1 MLNDYL
7 TIILLIASG
16 FGSGLFV
23 GIGSGTTAAIMIT
36 CLTVLLNHSVHDAIG
51 TSLLIDGVIG
61 GIAGLVFLIRDNVN
75 IRPAIL
81 LISTGAIG
89 SFIGSRFTSAAPES
103 GLLFFMGSLLI
114 LIGCNFIIKGL
125 QRNINYIG
133 SKIKVEL
140 LRENKTV
147 FFIIFGFIAGF
158 GSGFSGMGIAGV
170 IALVLILILDYKIH
184 TAIGTALLMMFFIS
198 GSGSIGHILNN
209 EIVFRAAL
217 IAGSA
222 AAVGSVSGALVANKI
237 NEDKLGR
244 LIGAIIVI
252 LGIAIFFR
260 VFF

>member
-1 MLNDYL
+1 MFNDYL

-16 FGSGLFV
+16 FCSGLFV

-51 TSLLIDGVIG
+51 TSLLIDGIIG
-61 GIAGLVFLIRDNVN
+61 GIAGLIFLRKNNVSLRPVFLL
-75 IRPAIL
+75 IL
-81 LISTGAIG
+81 TGAIG
-89 SFIGSRFTSAAPES
+89 SFIGSRFTSAAPEA

-114 LIGCNFIIKGL
+114 LIGCTFIIKGL
-125 QRNINYIG
+125 QRNIDYIG
-133 SKIKVEL
+133 SKINVER
-140 LRENKTV
+140 LRENKIA

-158 GSGFSGMGIAGV
+158 GSGFSGMGIGGI
-170 IALVLILILDYKIH
+170 IALVLILILGYKIH
-184 TAIGTALLMMFFIS
+184 TALLMMFFIS

-217 IAGSA
+217 VAGLAAVVGSA
-222 AAVGSVSGALVANKI
+222 SGALVANKI

-244 LIGAIIVI
+244 LIGVIIVI

>member
-1 MLNDYL
+1 MFNDYL

-61 GIAGLVFLIRDNVN
+61 GIAGFVFLRRDNVN
-75 IRPAIL
+75 LRPAIL
-81 LISTGAIG
+81 LILTGAIG

-114 LIGCNFIIKGL
+114 LIGCTFIIKGL
-125 QRNINYIG
+125 QRNIDYIG
-133 SKIKVEL
+133 SKINVEL
-140 LRENKTV
+140 LRENKIV

-158 GSGFSGMGIAGV
+158 GSGFTGMGIGGV

-184 TAIGTALLMMFFIS
+184 TAIGTSLLMMFFIS
-198 GSGSIGHILNN
+198 GSGSIGHILSN

-217 IAGSA
+217 VAGSA